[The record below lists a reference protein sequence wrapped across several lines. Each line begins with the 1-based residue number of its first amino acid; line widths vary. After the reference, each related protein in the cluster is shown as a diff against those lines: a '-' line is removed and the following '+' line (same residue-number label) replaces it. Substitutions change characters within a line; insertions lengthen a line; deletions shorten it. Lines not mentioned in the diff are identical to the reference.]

1 MSFLQKMF
9 FRGPK
14 IDTASAGID
23 QFTYLMNYREHYA
36 PILEDHISDRA
47 LAELYLFRGW
57 TTQFGYR
64 IFSSNPEASEKL
76 IGETV
81 NSTKYL
87 GLGIFKVTHNFS
99 VEEVLG
105 DEYMNLVETRWQ
117 AYDVRVSTDLGKG
130 IPTRQIV
137 GVLDDF
143 MQIQDPVVTMK
154 LSTDF
159 LVHMDAIKRIAMEIG
174 LLRVRRK

>member
-1 MSFLQKMF
+1 M
-9 FRGPK
+9 
-14 IDTASAGID
+14 
-23 QFTYLMNYREHYA
+23 
-36 PILEDHISDRA
+36 
-47 LAELYLFRGW
+47 
-57 TTQFGYR
+57 
-64 IFSSNPEASEKL
+64 
-76 IGETV
+76 
-81 NSTKYL
+81 
-87 GLGIFKVTHNFS
+87 THNFS

-130 IPTRQIV
+130 IPTRQII